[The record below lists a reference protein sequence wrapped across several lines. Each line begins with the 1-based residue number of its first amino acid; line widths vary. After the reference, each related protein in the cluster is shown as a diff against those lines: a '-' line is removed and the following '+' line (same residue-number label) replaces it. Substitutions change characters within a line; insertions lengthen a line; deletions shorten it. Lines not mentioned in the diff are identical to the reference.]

1 MRNLEKTLESNVKI
15 RFPDCDP
22 FNHLNNS
29 KYIDYIINSREDQLL
44 ENYEFDIYK
53 LALEEGLSWVVSQ
66 NQIAYFNPAI
76 LMETVTIQ
84 TQLIFYDHKTLA
96 LEAMMWNKN
105 KTKLKALLW
114 TKFVHYNLNTKKSDT
129 HSEELMNFFEQIV
142 IPQENPI
149 SFEERIKNLKKQ

>member
-84 TQLIFYDHKTLA
+84 TQLIFYDHKTLV